1 MYGGGGNDTIFG
13 QAGNDS
19 LNGQAGDDF
28 LNGGVGV
35 DRVLGGAGNDTLTGG
50 EDLEGQA
57 AADILN
63 GGAGNDL
70 FLLASTGFL
79 QDPAEPLPVPPGDII
94 NGFEDGI
101 DLIELE
107 YGTGVFNFNDLIIG
121 GNGTSSVTIS
131 VVNDGSPEGLPNFTE
146 KVATLNGLNGAAIT
160 LTVDDFSV

>member
-1 MYGGGGNDTIFG
+1 LGGDGNDTILG
-13 QAGNDS
+13 QADNDT

-28 LNGGVGV
+28 LNGGTGV

-70 FLLASTGFL
+70 FLLASTDFL

-94 NGFEDGI
+94 NGWQDGI

-107 YGTGVFNFNDLIIG
+107 YTSPSGVFDFNDLIIG

-131 VVNDGSPEGLPNFTE
+131 VLNAGIPGEGIPDFTE
-146 KVATLNGLNGAAIT
+146 LVATVNSATAFTLDAGDFAI
-160 LTVDDFSV
+160 